1 MTDLA
6 RGTQASRGGLD
17 LATADPRQAIRR
29 AKLHSLFVRNIR
41 LAIIVSS
48 TLAIVFVGII
58 AFFDP
63 FKRLPANI
71 SVGHVGLQGSRV
83 TMTAPKMSGSR
94 PNGQPFEVTGV
105 SGIQDILKPSVV
117 ELIGV
122 NAKIGMDDST
132 TSKIT
137 AQSGVYDSNKDKIWL
152 KGKVRIINNGGYDI
166 HMPSATVDIKSSA
179 LVSKEPVLVYLNGG
193 RVAADHMIIGDNGH
207 KISFD
212 GEVNSMV
219 DSSITAAQGEA
230 GSSQAETPQ

>member
-6 RGTQASRGGLD
+6 RGTQATRGGLD
-17 LATADPRQAIRR
+17 LGVADPRQAIRR
-29 AKLHSLFVRNIR
+29 AKLHSLFVHHIR
-41 LAIIVSS
+41 LAIILSCAV
-48 TLAIVFVGII
+48 AIGFVGII

-63 FKRLPANI
+63 FKRLPANV

-83 TMTAPKMSGSR
+83 TMTSPKMSGKR

-117 ELIGV
+117 ELVGV
-122 NAKIGMDDST
+122 IAKIGMDDST
-132 TSKIT
+132 ISKIT

-166 HMPSATVDIKSSA
+166 HMPSAIVDIKSSA
-179 LVSKEPVLVYLNGG
+179 LISNEPVLVFLNGG

-212 GEVNSMV
+212 GEVDSVV
-219 DSSITAAQGEA
+219 DSSISVGQGGGKSA
-230 GSSQAETPQ
+230 QAEAAR